1 MSPLAVVALLF
12 LILLALLVGFM
23 GGVIYSVDHN
33 VKEILK

>member
-1 MSPLAVVALLF
+1 MSPLAVIALLF

-23 GGVIYSVDHN
+23 GGVIYSVDHD

>member
-1 MSPLAVVALLF
+1 MSPLAVIALCL

-23 GGVIYSVDHN
+23 GGIIYSVDHD

>member
-23 GGVIYSVDHN
+23 GGVIYSVDHD